1 MALKLTT
8 RMPYGN
14 ACATRI
20 RTNGDE
26 VEVQFSPSPCG
37 FAERLWFYFR
47 LFEST
52 PDTPQGTRIKLIL
65 KHADTLS
72 EIDEPSA
79 LVPVYHKDGQGWSRM
94 KHGVIEREPDGQR
107 RVVWNLRY
115 PEPSVEVALC
125 YPYGM
130 PEIKNLVSK
139 AKGYWKLDSIGI
151 SGGGREIVRLSNL
164 YQATSDNHPGLY
176 IVARRHAG
184 ETPGSWVLDG
194 LLRHLS
200 VSGKTPLMVWAQP
213 LADIDGVL
221 RGHYRASAV
230 DPSRPE
236 LRILDTD
243 VQRWKERCRPLLILE
258 LSASAVS
265 VRDGVHSCLP
275 AESDTDPDLRKEAER
290 WANMF
295 KTALT
300 PTYVSSEFMRESCEP
315 FAFSHYGVCS
325 LSIHIPYSQIGST
338 ELTPKDYR
346 QLGKRLADA
355 VIRRQGKS

>member
-14 ACATRI
+14 ACATKI
-20 RTNGDE
+20 HPNGDE

-37 FAERLWFYFR
+37 AAERLWFHFR

-52 PDTPQGTRIKLIL
+52 PESPQGTRIKLVMN
-65 KHADTLS
+65 HADTVS
-72 EIDEPSA
+72 GIDDPSA
-79 LVPVYHKDGQGWSRM
+79 LVPVYHKEGQAWSRM

-107 RVVWNLRY
+107 RVIWNLRY
-115 PEPSVEVALC
+115 PEPAVEVALC

-139 AKGYWKLDSIGI
+139 AKGYWKLDSVGI
-151 SGGGREIVRLSNL
+151 SGEGREIVRLSNL
-164 YQATSDNHPGLY
+164 YQVKSDHHPGLY
-176 IVARRHAG
+176 VVARRHAG

-200 VSGKTPLMVWAQP
+200 VSGKTPLLVWAFP

-221 RGHYRASAV
+221 CGHYRTSAG
-230 DPSRPE
+230 DSCRPE
-236 LRILDTD
+236 LRILDAD
-243 VQRWKERCRPLLILE
+243 IQRWKERCRPLLLLD
-258 LSASAVS
+258 LSASAIS
-265 VRDGVHSCLP
+265 TKDGVHCCLP
-275 AESDTDPDLRKEAER
+275 AEGETDPELRKETER

-300 PTYVSSEFMRESCEP
+300 PAFASGDFMREPPEP
-315 FAFSHYGVCS
+315 SLFSRHGICS
-325 LSIHIPYSQIGST
+325 LSLHIPYSQIGST

-346 QLGKRLADA
+346 QFGKRLADA
-355 VIRRQGKS
+355 VVRRQGKS